1 MVFETRQIWT
11 SSQLPTL
18 SVLGMK
24 VLELSRRS
32 DVDARELSELLC
44 VDATFSQ
51 RVITV
56 ANSPLF
62 QNVVPGVS
70 AIQIETIPQAVE
82 KLGTAVIISLTLTL
96 AVGDACLNGGHHQHG
111 PAASFW
117 PQAIVKALA
126 AEILCCQVR
135 EGLECEYF
143 LAGLLLDIGRFALLR
158 TAPQC
163 YLVVLD
169 KSQHDRLPL
178 WRTEQSELGLTS
190 ASVGGQLIEQWGF
203 PSRLV
208 HGIQVQTAPL
218 TTFEQMSPCTELPLC
233 SALALASAIGDYFC
247 SNHQA
252 LMWFRIRE
260 LTRDILPLSE
270 SELNDILRRIVER
283 FTAVAGALSV
293 SLELPDL
300 KALKLTAM
308 EQLKQ
313 INQRSTTTAQ
323 SQKSAAPCISAVQ
336 RGASA
341 DPVAIGPRAFRDP
354 LTLVF
359 TREFFDDTLHKEVQR
374 CRHLSAPVG
383 VAFVDI
389 DHFEQL
395 KSQHGVS
402 FCDVVLKRVGGL
414 LKDLLR
420 SSDTI
425 ALYGNQFAILAGDP
439 TAKGMQRLAD
449 RIRGR
454 IAGERLIWAGQPVP
468 LTVCV
473 GATLALPARCD
484 HDLAR
489 NIVAAASNAVL
500 EAAAGG
506 GNHIYFDSLVNE
518 VELQRLFMIN
528 QFRFSRWLI
537 MEGVLDIPRVGK
549 ALLDFQQPRLQLG
562 EIAMRQELL
571 KPQEIEEILDEQ
583 AVTQDRFGTI
593 AVQRTFL
600 NEDQLV
606 GLLILQQEDPLQVA
620 ERFLCKGVLN
630 QDQLHILL
638 KKYFNL
644 IPWAAPLYPS
654 PGHGK
659 L

>member
-1 MVFETRQIWT
+1 MLFETRQIWT

-32 DVDARELSELLC
+32 DVDARELVELLR
-44 VDATFSQ
+44 VDSTFSQ

-62 QNVVPGVS
+62 QNLPVGVVP
-70 AIQIETIPQAVE
+70 IQIETVPQAVE
-82 KLGTAVIISLTLTL
+82 QLGTAVIMSLTLTL
-96 AVGDACLNGGHHQHG
+96 AVGDACLNGSHPHG
-111 PAASFW
+111 QSASFW
-117 PQAIVKALA
+117 RQAIVKAVA
-126 AEILCCQVR
+126 AEIFCNQVR

-158 TAPQC
+158 TAPQS
-163 YLVVLD
+163 YLAVLE
-169 KSQHDRLPL
+169 KSKHELLPL
-178 WRTEQSELGLTS
+178 WRTEQTELGLTS
-190 ASVGGQLIEQWGF
+190 AVIGGQLIEQWGF
-203 PSRLV
+203 PTRLV
-208 HGIQVQTAPL
+208 HGIQVQFAPL
-218 TTFEQMSPCTELPLC
+218 TTFEQMSPSTECPLC

-247 SNHQA
+247 SDHQA
-252 LMWFRIRE
+252 LAWFRIRE

-270 SELNDILRRIVER
+270 SELADILRQIVPR
-283 FTAVAGALSV
+283 FNAVAGVLST
-293 SLELPDL
+293 SAELPDL
-300 KALKLTAM
+300 AGLKLKAM

-313 INQRSTTTAQ
+313 ISQRLATTAPTEH
-323 SQKSAAPCISAVQ
+323 APTA
-336 RGASA
+336 R
-341 DPVAIGPRAFRDP
+341 PVAEPHSASTDPILMGPKAHRDP

-359 TREFFDDTLHKEVQR
+359 TREFFEDTLHKEVQR
-374 CRHLSAPVG
+374 CRQLAAPVG
-383 VAFVDI
+383 IAFVEI
-389 DHFEQL
+389 DHFEDL
-395 KSQHGVS
+395 KSQHGES
-402 FCDVVLKRVGGL
+402 FGDVVLKRVGGL

-425 ALYGNQFAILAGDP
+425 ARCDNQFTILACDP

-454 IAGERLIWAGQPVP
+454 IAGERLIWTGQPVP

-473 GATLALPARCD
+473 GATLALPF
-484 HDLAR
+484 R
-489 NIVAAASNAVL
+489 NDPNPAPSIVAAASKAVQ

-537 MEGVLDIPRVGK
+537 AEGVLDIPRVGR
-549 ALLDFQQPRLQLG
+549 ALIDFKQQRIQLG
-562 EIAMRQELL
+562 EIALRQELL
-571 KPQEIEEILDEQ
+571 KPQDIEQILDEQ
-583 AVTQDRFGTI
+583 EETQDRFGTI
-593 AVQRTFL
+593 AVRRDFL
-600 NEDQLV
+600 SEDQLV

-620 ERFLCKGVLN
+620 EQFLCKGVLD
-630 QDQLHILL
+630 QDRLHVLL
-638 KKYFNL
+638 KEYFNL

-654 PGHGK
+654 TGPG
-659 L
+659 

>member
-1 MVFETRQIWT
+1 MLFETRQIWT

-32 DVDARELSELLC
+32 DVDARELVELLRG
-44 VDATFSQ
+44 DSTFSQ

-62 QNVVPGVS
+62 QNLPVGVVP
-70 AIQIETIPQAVE
+70 IQIETVPQAVE
-82 KLGTAVIISLTLTL
+82 QLGTAVIMSLTLTL
-96 AVGDACLNGGHHQHG
+96 AVGDACLNGSHPHG
-111 PAASFW
+111 QSASFW
-117 PQAIVKALA
+117 RQAIVKAVA
-126 AEILCCQVR
+126 AEIFCNQVR

-158 TAPQC
+158 TAPQS
-163 YLVVLD
+163 YLAVLE
-169 KSQHDRLPL
+169 KSKHELLPL
-178 WRTEQSELGLTS
+178 WRTEQTELGLTS
-190 ASVGGQLIEQWGF
+190 AVIGGQLIEQWGF
-203 PSRLV
+203 PTRLV
-208 HGIQVQTAPL
+208 HGIQVQFAPL
-218 TTFEQMSPCTELPLC
+218 TTFEQMSPSTECPLC

-247 SNHQA
+247 SDHQA
-252 LMWFRIRE
+252 LSWFRIRE

-270 SELNDILRRIVER
+270 SELADILRQIVPR
-283 FTAVAGALSV
+283 FNAVAGVLST
-293 SLELPDL
+293 SAELPDL
-300 KALKLTAM
+300 AGLKLKAM

-313 INQRSTTTAQ
+313 ISQRLATTAPTEHAP
-323 SQKSAAPCISAVQ
+323 AA
-336 RGASA
+336 R
-341 DPVAIGPRAFRDP
+341 PVAEPHSASTDPILMGPKAHRDP

-359 TREFFDDTLHKEVQR
+359 TREFFEDTLHKEVQR
-374 CRHLSAPVG
+374 CRQLAAPVG
-383 VAFVDI
+383 IAFVEI
-389 DHFEQL
+389 DHFEDL
-395 KSQHGVS
+395 KSQHGES
-402 FCDVVLKRVGGL
+402 FGDVVLKRVGGL

-425 ALYGNQFAILAGDP
+425 ARCDNQFTILACDP

-454 IAGERLIWAGQPVP
+454 IAGERLIWTGQPVP

-473 GATLALPARCD
+473 GATLALPF
-484 HDLAR
+484 R
-489 NIVAAASNAVL
+489 NDPNPAPSIVAAASKAVQ

-537 MEGVLDIPRVGK
+537 AEGVLDIPRVGR
-549 ALLDFQQPRLQLG
+549 ALIDFKQQRIQLG
-562 EIAMRQELL
+562 EIALRQELL
-571 KPQEIEEILDEQ
+571 KPQDIEQILDEQ
-583 AVTQDRFGTI
+583 EETQDRFGTI
-593 AVQRTFL
+593 AVRRDFL
-600 NEDQLV
+600 SEDQLV

-620 ERFLCKGVLN
+620 EQFLCKGVLD
-630 QDQLHILL
+630 QDRLHVLL
-638 KKYFNL
+638 KEYFNL

-654 PGHGK
+654 TGPG
-659 L
+659 